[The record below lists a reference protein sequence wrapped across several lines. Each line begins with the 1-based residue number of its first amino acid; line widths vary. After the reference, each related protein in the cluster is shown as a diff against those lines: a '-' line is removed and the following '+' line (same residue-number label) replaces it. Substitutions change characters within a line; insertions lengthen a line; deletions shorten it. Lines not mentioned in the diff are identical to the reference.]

1 MLCWNILQLAF
12 NIFVVSKIKTQVG
25 GRTNISWT
33 AAYFPNAGQY
43 DVYHTYKKNRTL
55 LSIRS
60 SGVSY
65 GEDSQ
70 STKYTYITRPY
81 DSTNIT
87 FEIRNITLDDAGYYN
102 GGTLADAAWSGGGV
116 VLIVSGIYYMKDP
129 TK

>member
-1 MLCWNILQLAF
+1 M
-12 NIFVVSKIKTQVG
+12 
-25 GRTNISWT
+25 
-33 AAYFPNAGQY
+33 
-43 DVYHTYKKNRTL
+43 
-55 LSIRS
+55 SIRS